1 MQSNLSASS
10 SFVSSDYSQGD
21 REYMALAIRLAKKGL
36 VSTDPNPRVGCV
48 IVNEGQIVGSGF
60 HVRSGEGHA
69 EVNALK
75 EAGDRAKGA
84 TAYVTLEPCSHYGR
98 TPPCAEA
105 LIKAGLARV
114 VSAMQDPNPQVS
126 GRGLT
131 MMSEAGIQT
140 QSGLLE
146 DQAKALNPGFIKRM
160 TQGLP
165 FVRVKLAMSLDG
177 RTAMQS
183 GESQWITGP
192 AARADVQRLRARS
205 SAIVTG
211 IGSIELDDSKLTV
224 RDEACADIDGRI
236 RQPLRVVL
244 DAKAKLSTKAAIVS
258 QPGRTLWCTQ
268 EGTALEGVE
277 SIRATLN
284 DHGRVD
290 PLWLMRYL
298 ASEEQCNEVLIEAG
312 ASVSG
317 AMIKAGVVDE
327 LVVYMAPT
335 LMGSSARPLLDLPMS
350 SMAEQQRLEMVD
362 LRQIGDDL
370 RLTYRVRGND

>member
-1 MQSNLSASS
+1 MQSNHSASS
-10 SFVSSDYSQGD
+10 CFVSSDYSQAD

-224 RDEACADIDGRI
+224 RDQACADIDGRI

-258 QPGRTLWCTQ
+258 QPRRTLWCTQ
-268 EGTALEGVE
+268 KGTALEGVE

>member
-10 SFVSSDYSQGD
+10 SFVSSDYSQTD

-69 EVNALK
+69 EVNALN

-131 MMSEAGIQT
+131 MLSEAGIQT

-183 GESQWITGP
+183 GESQWITGS

-224 RDEACADIDGRI
+224 RDQACADIDGRI

-258 QPGRTLWCTQ
+258 QSGRTLWCTQ
-268 EGTALEGVE
+268 EGTDLEGVE